1 MDSESIYRLLQTK
14 KYNQHYL
21 ARYWKFIQRC
31 QDRELSEEYTEKHHI
46 LPKAKDMFPEFAN
59 ITDHPWNEVELTA
72 REHIIAH
79 VILWKAYG
87 GSQSLALD
95 CMLGNF
101 NSDTNSFL
109 SERRIPAS
117 IKIRYLAKS
126 REDSIRFKS
135 EIRLGKTVFKDSD
148 GNKFFLDVDDPMIK
162 ELNLV
167 GNNQGLTHNESTKE
181 KMKRSKDHSRRID
194 LWFLNI
200 KRSVAALSVEY
211 VEMIEQGWLPYKT
224 PESYEYG
231 KNSFSE
237 KVSAKLK
244 GTMRY
249 MTPDGKFFA
258 RIPMDDP
265 RIAEMGLFPQKTEKS
280 VAVAKDNILKASQAN
295 IGRKTYNNGIV
306 EKRFHSDPG
315 GEWCLGRLPRIG
327 EYRTKHAS
335 ATSAAVKGTTTWND
349 GIRNYRVKPGEI
361 PEENWVKGMVKQ
373 K

>member
-1 MDSESIYRLLQTK
+1 MDSESIYRLLQSK
-14 KYNQHYL
+14 KHNQHYL
-21 ARYWKFIQRC
+21 NRYWKFIQFC
-31 QDRELSEEYTEKHHI
+31 QNRELKEDYVEKHHI
-46 LPKAKDMFPEFAN
+46 LPKAKDLFPEFAN
-59 ITDHPWNEVELTA
+59 ISVHPWNEVELTA

-87 GSQSLALD
+87 GSQTASVFY
-95 CMLGNF
+95 MLNVQ
-101 NSDTNSFL
+101 NSDTGYNN
-109 SERRIPAS
+109 RQIPTS
-117 IKIRYLAKS
+117 IMIRYAAKS
-126 REDSIRFKS
+126 REETRRD
-135 EIRLGKTVFKDSD
+135 RLGKSVFKDSG

-167 GNNQGLTHNESTKE
+167 GNNQGLTHNEITKE

-200 KRSVAALSVEY
+200 KRSVAAISVEY

-265 RIAEMGLFPQKTEKS
+265 RISEMGLLSQKTEKS
-280 VAVAKDNILKASQAN
+280 VSAAKDNILKASLAN
-295 IGRKTYNNGIV
+295 VGRKTYNNGIV
-306 EKRFHSDPG
+306 EKRFYSDPG
-315 GEWCLGRLPRIG
+315 GEWRLGRLPRLG
-327 EYRTKHAS
+327 KYRFNHAV
-335 ATSAAVKGTTTWND
+335 ATSNAVKGTTTWND

-361 PEENWVKGMVKQ
+361 PEENWVKGMIKR